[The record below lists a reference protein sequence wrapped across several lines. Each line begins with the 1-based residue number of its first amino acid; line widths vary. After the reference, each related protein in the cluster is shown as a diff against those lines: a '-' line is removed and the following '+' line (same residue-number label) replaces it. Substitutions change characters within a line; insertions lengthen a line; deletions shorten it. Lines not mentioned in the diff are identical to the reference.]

1 MNVAL
6 LCVIFIINET
16 KSFYVDNTSFHK
28 DVERKMVLL
37 RKLQNLQEY
46 DSRNVAQTPSW
57 NEILA
62 DVLVKRIFPFHKLN
76 NETESISN
84 VDDEKSIWVGCISF
98 ALKIYKNYLY
108 DKLRYDQDTRQ
119 ANEEIPDPVEEE
131 TLDNPK
137 DDVEILEPA
146 YHGKLCDNCDLN
158 TEIES
163 NISDCGEDSL
173 KDADGNCVSK
183 SSQFILSIPS
193 QCPVGYRRD
202 WLGFCRVIL

>member
-62 DVLVKRIFPFHKLN
+62 DVLVKRIFPFHKQN
-76 NETESISN
+76 NETENITN

-108 DKLRYDQDTRQ
+108 DKLRYDGDTRND
-119 ANEEIPDPVEEE
+119 AAVEIPESVND
-131 TLDNPK
+131 TSDNPN

-146 YHGKLCDNCDLN
+146 YHGKLCDNCDIK

-163 NISDCGEDSL
+163 NIGDCGEGSV
-173 KDADGNCVSK
+173 KDADGNCTSK

-202 WLGFCRVIL
+202 WLGYCRVLL